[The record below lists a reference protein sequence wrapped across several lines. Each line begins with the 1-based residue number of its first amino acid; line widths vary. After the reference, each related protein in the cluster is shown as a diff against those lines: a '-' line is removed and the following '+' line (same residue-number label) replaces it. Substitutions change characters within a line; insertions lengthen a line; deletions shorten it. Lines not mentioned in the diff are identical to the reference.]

1 MMVDTKESRYN
12 LVYKSHLGDHCQ
24 QECMSTY
31 SVKGKNPYNLEVR
44 SRNYL
49 AIEERRR
56 LLGYVTKID

>member
-1 MMVDTKESRYN
+1 M
-12 LVYKSHLGDHCQ
+12 SHTW
-24 QECMSTY
+24 EIIAKR
-31 SVKGKNPYNLEVR
+31 SVCPLTQLRGKNPYNLEVR